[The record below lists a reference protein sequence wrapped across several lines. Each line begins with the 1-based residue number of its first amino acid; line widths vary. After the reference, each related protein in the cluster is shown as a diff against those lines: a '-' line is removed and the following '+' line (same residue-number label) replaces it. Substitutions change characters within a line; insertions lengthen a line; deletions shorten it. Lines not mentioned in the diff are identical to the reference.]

1 MAADPKPVRIASMIL
16 AGGRVGELSVL
27 TYARPK
33 SALPFAG
40 YFRIIDF
47 PLSALMHAGINN
59 VGILSQYRPASL
71 IEHVG
76 TGESWDFV
84 GLDRG
89 AKVLPPFVG
98 DEASDW
104 YRGNAD
110 AVAQNLNYLRD
121 LEADLALI
129 LSGDHIYSMDYRA
142 LIEQHMERGADV
154 TVGFKRQPYDP
165 RFGYGTL
172 DDEGRLVDYVEK
184 PKEPHE
190 GLASL
195 TIYLANTAV
204 LYEIFGQM
212 GNGEAPRFVE
222 FGRDVL
228 PYLIGKYRVFG
239 FEHEGYWAYTR
250 TVGAYFRAHQ
260 DLLDGTVD
268 VDDWGVRTNL
278 QDTLVASQP
287 PARFGPR
294 AQIENSLIS
303 TGCEVNGTVIRSILS
318 PGVRVEEG
326 ATVVDSILCHNTWIQ
341 SGSVVHRTI
350 ADKHITVGREA
361 TLGASSAPD
370 GSAHEGISVLGKSCV
385 IETKC
390 SVAPGATV
398 VPGERLDSGSRR
410 DVPPGASDASAGA
423 SP

>member
-1 MAADPKPVRIASMIL
+1 MAADPKPVRVAAMIL

-33 SALPFAG
+33 AALPFAG

-47 PLSALMHAGINN
+47 PLSNLMHAGINN

-98 DEASDW
+98 DDASDW

-121 LEADLALI
+121 LAADVVLI
-129 LSGDHIYSMDYRA
+129 ASGDHIYSMDYRKV
-142 LIEQHMERGADV
+142 IEDHVARGADV
-154 TVGFKRQPYDP
+154 TVGFKRLPHDP

-172 DDEGRLVDYVEK
+172 DGEGRLVDYVEK
-184 PKEPHE
+184 PAEPHP

-204 LYEIFGQM
+204 LYEMFDRVEC
-212 GNGEAPRFVE
+212 GEAPRFVE

-228 PYLIGKYRVFG
+228 PYLMENYRVYG
-239 FEHEGYWAYTR
+239 FEHDGYWAYTR

-260 DLLDGTVD
+260 DLLDGTID
-268 VDDWGVRTNL
+268 VERWGVRTNL

-294 AQIENSLIS
+294 SQVENSMVS

-326 ATVVDSILCHNTWIQ
+326 ATVIDSILCHNTWIQ
-341 SGSVVHRTI
+341 AGTVVHRTI
-350 ADKHITVGREA
+350 ADKHISVGREV
-361 TLGASSAPD
+361 TLGAEAPPED
-370 GSAHEGISVLGKSCV
+370 APHHGIALLGKGCV
-385 IETKC
+385 VENGCT
-390 SVAPGATV
+390 VAPGATV
-398 VPGERLDSGSRR
+398 IPNERLRTGSQR
-410 DVPPGASDASAGA
+410 DIAFGAAG
-423 SP
+423 